1 MIVGIED
8 LKGKVIGSI
17 ICDKNGQFVKFIT
30 EDGYQYCMK
39 HIQDENE
46 TCFID
51 EIDGKLENLIF
62 KEVVDCKYRKESNV
76 NNTVLFTNFKIEV
89 DNAYVLIQWYSSGE
103 SYYNKEIIIDKTRSP
118 RGYDEINVYK
128 ITHKHIKNIDSC
140 MEYLEEQI
148 SILIGKGAELSYC
161 IDNEVNRILANRY
174 NCRSQVLKKYY
185 YALRKIKE
193 ELEDDFR
200 LIKKHN
206 EFLTNVNR
214 DLTILQEYDLSE
226 RSDVINEKMSNLY
239 NMLVAHIK
247 YKL

>member
-30 EDGYQYCMK
+30 EDGYQYCME
-39 HIQDENE
+39 HVQDENE
-46 TCFID
+46 ICHID
-51 EIDGKLENLIF
+51 NIDGKLENLIF
-62 KEVVDCKYRKESNV
+62 KEVVDCECRKESNA
-76 NNTVLFTNFKIEV
+76 NNIVLYTDFKIEV

-103 SYYNKEIIIDKTRSP
+103 SYYNKEITINKTRSP
-118 RGYDEINVYK
+118 RGYDEIEMYK
-128 ITHKHIKNIDSC
+128 ISHKHIKNIDNC

-148 SILIGKGAELSYC
+148 SILIGKEIKMKYC
-161 IDNEVNRILANRY
+161 IDDEINRVTMNRCY
-174 NCRSQVLKKYY
+174 FRNCVLKKYY
-185 YALRKIKE
+185 DALCKIKE
-193 ELEDDFR
+193 ELQDDFR

-214 DLTILQEYDLSE
+214 EITILQEYDLSE

-239 NMLVAHIK
+239 NMLVAHSK
-247 YKL
+247 CKL

>member
-17 ICDKNGQFVKFIT
+17 ICDKNGQFINFKT

-62 KEVVDCKYRKESNV
+62 KEVVNCEYRKESNV

-103 SYYNKEIIIDKTRSP
+103 SYYNKDIVINKTRSP

-128 ITHKHIKNIDSC
+128 ITHKHIKNIDNC

-161 IDNEVNRILANRY
+161 IDDKVNRILANRY
-174 NCRSQVLKKYY
+174 NCRSEVLKKYY
-185 YALRKIKE
+185 YALCKIKE

-214 DLTILQEYDLSE
+214 ELTILQEYDLSE

>member
-17 ICDKNGQFVKFIT
+17 VCDKNGQFVKFIT

-39 HIQDENE
+39 HIQDE
-46 TCFID
+46 D
-51 EIDGKLENLIF
+51 EIWRITDIDGKLENLIF
-62 KEVVDCKYRKESNV
+62 KEVIDCEYRKESNV
-76 NNTVLFTNFKIEV
+76 NNTVLFTDFKIEV

-128 ITHKHIKNIDSC
+128 ITHKHIKNIDNC

-148 SILIGKGAELSYC
+148 SILIGKGAELTYC
-161 IDNEVNRILANRY
+161 IDDKVNRILMNRY
-174 NCRSQVLKKYY
+174 NCRSQLLKKYY

-214 DLTILQEYDLSE
+214 DITILQEYDLSE